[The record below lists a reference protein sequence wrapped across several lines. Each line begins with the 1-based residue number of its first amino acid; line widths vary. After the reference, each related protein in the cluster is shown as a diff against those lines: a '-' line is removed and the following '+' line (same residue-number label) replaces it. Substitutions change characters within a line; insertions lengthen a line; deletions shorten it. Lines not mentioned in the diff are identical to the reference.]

1 MAEKIIIFGQLNKKF
16 LLPFLLALAQMILI
30 IVNKYYPEE
39 KKNLVFQQYEVSLG
53 EMSIIFLPYILKISS
68 KEIPKEKEIKKKK
81 CLHYFILCFLF
92 FFDI

>member
-53 EMSIIFLPYILKISS
+53 EMSIIFLPYILKISN
-68 KEIPKEKEIKKKK
+68 KEIPKEKEIKKKNV
-81 CLHYFILCFLF
+81 YIILFYAFSFSLIC
-92 FFDI
+92 

>member
-68 KEIPKEKEIKKKK
+68 KEIPKEKEIKKKNV
-81 CLHYFILCFLF
+81 YIILFYAFSFSLIC
-92 FFDI
+92 